1 MKKMPTRS
9 SSNKKVVAKPQ
20 YTGLTYGTTGPT
32 NDLIPKEDKRKYNLP
47 PVSNANTQDNTR
59 NAEVATET
67 APVVAQTVQQSGP
80 GMMQANGMNLDILRD
95 MDNAE
100 SATFG
105 AAPVSIPPAVIGDM
119 DYEVLADLSENTETQ
134 ALIEILGL

>member
-1 MKKMPTRS
+1 MPTRS

-20 YTGLTYGTTGPT
+20 YTGLTYGTTEDVNSMIPT
-32 NDLIPKEDKRKYNLP
+32 IDKRKQNIP
-47 PVSNANTQDNTR
+47 PASNANTQDNTR

-100 SATFG
+100 SPTFG

-119 DYEVLADLSENTETQ
+119 DYEVLADLAENTEVQ

>member
-1 MKKMPTRS
+1 MPTRS

-20 YTGLTYGTTGPT
+20 YTGLTYGTTEDVNSMLPT
-32 NDLIPKEDKRKYNLP
+32 IDKRKQNIP
-47 PVSNANTQDNTR
+47 PASNANTQDNTR

-119 DYEVLADLSENTETQ
+119 DYEVLADLAENTETQ

>member
-1 MKKMPTRS
+1 MPTRS
-9 SSNKKVVAKPQ
+9 SSNKKVEAKPQ
-20 YTGLTYGTTGPT
+20 YTGLTYGTTEDVNSMIPT
-32 NDLIPKEDKRKYNLP
+32 IDKRKQNIP
-47 PVSNANTQDNTR
+47 PASNANTQDNTR

-100 SATFG
+100 SPTFG

-119 DYEVLADLSENTETQ
+119 DYEVLADLAENTEVQ

>member
-20 YTGLTYGTTGPT
+20 YTGLTYGTTEDVNSMIPT
-32 NDLIPKEDKRKYNLP
+32 IDKRKQNIP
-47 PVSNANTQDNTR
+47 PASNANTQDNTR

-100 SATFG
+100 SPTFG

-119 DYEVLADLSENTETQ
+119 DYEVLADLAENTEVQ